1 MSTTLSPMSA
11 TTLVLCLAGELLADP
26 AEIIEAIKSDD
37 EMLSLVRQY
46 GEGGATYESVLEALN
61 ALI

>member
-1 MSTTLSPMSA
+1 MSA